1 MNTTNQQFEHIK
13 QSGNTMSV
21 LIGMVIGSLVGAI
34 TMLLFAPQPG
44 EKTRAEL
51 QEGALKLR
59 DRTATTVKD
68 TMTQVKSK
76 ANQLKVEMQ
85 KKAQDMG
92 HQGQEI
98 LVKQLEN
105 VSHAAEAG
113 KKAIQGSENHIVA

>member
-59 DRTATTVKD
+59 NRTTTTVKD

-85 KKAQDMG
+85 KKAQDIG